1 MPLGQYAANIVKT
14 DMFDQKT
21 YYKTIFGQHHPYQI
35 RISPNVGRTHGG
47 ADTAITGVMSNKINI
62 NMEAEYDDLDL
73 GGMVSNLPLVGG
85 FLNSVGNVAGTAFA
99 TTGQGINNVG
109 LFTRKFYKKGGYL
122 RIEPEFKI
130 VDWDGT
136 GLTILS
142 AAYLLNYCV
151 PNRGETLDSIDNVVG
166 EIGKVIG
173 LEENAIGRGVNFV
186 KNGVRRAV
194 EGIVSKEDANKINE
208 VVSEAYESNSTAKK
222 IGDSVVSGVKTIL
235 DEGLQMTSSPTPV
248 SVHISNYFTHHD
260 MIIESVGVEFSD
272 KITKAGP
279 IQADFKVALSSRE
292 ASTVDRMG
300 LHTTNNRRVFFG
312 TQSDVDGTGV

>member
-14 DMFDQKT
+14 DMFDQKS

-35 RISPNVGRTHGG
+35 RISPNIGRTHGG
-47 ADTAITGVMSNKINI
+47 ADTAITGVMSSKINI

-85 FLNSVGNVAGTAFA
+85 LLNSVGNVAGTAFA
-99 TTGQGINNVG
+99 ATGQGLNNVG

-122 RIEPEFKI
+122 RIEPEFKV

-136 GLTILS
+136 GLTILT

-151 PNRGETLDSIDNVVG
+151 PKRGETLDSIDSIID
-166 EIGKVIG
+166 EIGRRAG
-173 LEENAIGRGVNFV
+173 LGSDLIERGI
-186 KNGVRRAV
+186 NGVKRAV
-194 EGIVSKEDANKINE
+194 EGLTNKEDAKKLN
-208 VVSEAYESNSTAKK
+208 EAYENNEAAKR
-222 IGDSVVSGVKTIL
+222 IGDTTLKGTKTLI
-235 DEGLQMTSSPTPV
+235 DEGLQITSSPTPV
-248 SVHISNYFTHHD
+248 SVYISNYFTHYD

-292 ASTVDRMG
+292 ASSVDRMG
-300 LHTTNNRRVFFG
+300 LHTTNNKRVFYS
-312 TQSDVDGTGV
+312 TQSDVDATGLR